1 MKIGLYLFL
10 YGSTSSDAT
19 SNQAKPELQAQAF
32 TDLVVSVGKIS
43 NFIFDD
49 LRSKPQ
55 TRSGVSKV
63 ELIKDHLDKKVLNV
77 QGRIKHALMLCGP
90 GVETPADGG
99 NAIDDLSQTGISRG
113 GSFGGGLELP
123 PGFGPRPQAM
133 PIAGDRMP
141 PGGQTYADNL
151 DFIGG
156 TSIGSEH
163 GFVFGG
169 GSDTFGGFADRRQ
182 TLDLNPFGPMPDY
195 GGMPQ
200 GFDPLGAYNFGT
212 SYRRRRSAQSE
223 LRNKIK
229 KMNKTFVPLE
239 NFIRNNLNNCKK
251 PRIERLEAKVD
262 KMKARV
268 KKVVKRQGMHT
279 SNRT

>member
-90 GVETPADGG
+90 GVE
-99 NAIDDLSQTGISRG
+99 NESNDDDDTVDLNRPNISRG
-113 GSFGGGLELP
+113 GNFGSLELP

-133 PIAGDRMP
+133 PIAGERMP

-156 TSIGSEH
+156 GNIGSEH
-163 GFVFGG
+163 GFIFGG
-169 GSDTFGGFADRRQ
+169 GSDSFGLSDRRQ
-182 TLDLNPFGPMPDY
+182 SLDLDPFGDY
-195 GGMPQ
+195 GGLPQ
-200 GFDPLGAYNFGT
+200 GFDPLGSYQFGS
-212 SYRRRRSAQSE
+212 SYRRRRSAQNE

-239 NFIRNNLNNCKK
+239 DFIRKNLNNCKQ
-251 PRIERLEAKVD
+251 PRIDRLEAKVD

-268 KKVVKRQGMHT
+268 KKVVKRQGLHMK
-279 SNRT
+279 NRE